1 VNDVLQAIAEPRRR
15 AILQLV
21 WQGELPAGEIASH
34 FAVTRPAISQHLR
47 VLKDAGLV
55 VERRQG
61 TKRLYR
67 AVPERMAELRAFL
80 EAFWDDQLA
89 GREETE
95 TADDAEGSRWKRLRL
110 RPG

>member
-1 VNDVLQAIAEPRRR
+1 MDEAIHAIAEPRRR
-15 AILQLV
+15 AILRLV
-21 WQGELPAGEIASH
+21 WDGELPAGEIAAH

-55 VERRQG
+55 VDRRQG
-61 TKRLYR
+61 THRLYH

-80 EAFWDDQLA
+80 EEFWDDQLSRMDA
-89 GREETE
+89 PETE
-95 TADDAEGSRWKRLRL
+95 EREQSRWQRMKL